1 MQPNSRNPITPKF
14 TIGVILVLM
23 GVVLALDQLGLLQ
36 ANHLLRYWPAALI
49 IVGLVMLQRGER
61 HSALRA
67 LLLVVIGGWL
77 LLNTLGLVNLD
88 LWEFIWPLLLV
99 FFGARIMMG
108 NRSSGP
114 GAPPDGNSMPGTTPG
129 TMPGMM
135 PGATPGAPGAGG
147 PAGGPPPAAP
157 GPAGFSGFSPA
168 AVNSREPTHASLFAL
183 MSSSKRRWG
192 KSVFRSAEA
201 TAFMGGC
208 ELDLRD
214 ALLPSDSPAVIDVFV
229 LMGGVNIFVPVNW
242 TVSQDVVPLLGG
254 VQDKTRSVPSNSAQH
269 LLVRGTVLMG
279 GVEISN

>member
-23 GVVLALDQLGLLQ
+23 GVVLALDQLGMLQ
-36 ANHLLRYWPAALI
+36 ANHLFRYWPAAMI
-49 IVGLVMLQRGER
+49 IVGLVILQRGER

-67 LLLVVIGGWL
+67 LLLIVIGGWL
-77 LLNTLGLVNLD
+77 LLNTLGFVSLD

-108 NRSSGP
+108 NRNSGP
-114 GAPPDGNSMPGTTPG
+114 RAPDA
-129 TMPGMM
+129 
-135 PGATPGAPGAGG
+135 GATPGAPEAGG
-147 PAGGPPPAAP
+147 PAAGLPPATGP
-157 GPAGFSGFSPA
+157 GGFSGFSPA
-168 AVNSREPTHASLFAL
+168 GVGSGEPSHASLFAL

-192 KSVFRSAEA
+192 KSVFRGAEA

-214 ALLPSDSPAVIDVFV
+214 ALMAGGEPAVVDVFV

-242 TVSQDVVPLLGG
+242 TVSQEVMPLFGG
-254 VQDKTRSVPSNSAQH
+254 VQDKTRSIPSNPAQH
-269 LLVRGTVLMG
+269 LVVRGTVMMG